1 MNITWKL
8 VKHSNIIEKNNQPNY
23 HDNSHIE
30 EMLEDKGLPC
40 FDADAFA
47 KQALYCKYQGI
58 ETCQHEKREDEDD
71 GEVVIFSNVAKSDEF
86 FVFIVTIELVFHNC
100 KVIEV

>member
-47 KQALYCKYQGI
+47 KQALYCKY
-58 ETCQHEKREDEDD
+58 
-71 GEVVIFSNVAKSDEF
+71 
-86 FVFIVTIELVFHNC
+86 
-100 KVIEV
+100 